1 MRNGEGLRPYAYR
14 TGQVEFFLLPFRSD
28 ERALVPR
35 LETESL
41 VREALRQF
49 RQEAFD
55 AVVDVGTGSGVIAVS
70 IAKHVSSARILAIDV
85 SEEALS
91 LARENAAQN
100 AVRIEFVRSDLL
112 SHLPDWVSASQ
123 KILFVANLPY
133 VRQGAPDLSEDT
145 AFEPPL
151 ALYGGKETG
160 FELTERF
167 LEEVEK
173 FARLHPSAAI
183 SVVCEV

>member
-1 MRNGEGLRPYAYR
+1 
-14 TGQVEFFLLPFRSD
+14 
-28 ERALVPR
+28 
-35 LETESL
+35 
-41 VREALRQF
+41 
-49 RQEAFD
+49 
-55 AVVDVGTGSGVIAVS
+55 
-70 IAKHVSSARILAIDV
+70 LAIDV

-112 SHLPDWVSASQ
+112 SHLPDWVPASQ

-133 VRQGAPDLSEDT
+133 VRQGASDISEDT
-145 AFEPPL
+145 VFEPPI
-151 ALYGGKETG
+151 ALYGGQETG

-173 FARLHPSAAI
+173 FAGLHPNAAI